1 VYVRNDPEL
10 KMFIISKNQKR
21 EPFIFRLIRHPKQQA
36 GAISDDCK
44 KRGKPVDCKGK
55 YGSGRQNFFKKGS
68 RISALNR

>member
-1 VYVRNDPEL
+1 VYKRNDPKL

-36 GAISDDCK
+36 AAILDDCK

-55 YGSGRQNFFKKGS
+55 SVSFWVFLWAKSDFR
-68 RISALNR
+68 